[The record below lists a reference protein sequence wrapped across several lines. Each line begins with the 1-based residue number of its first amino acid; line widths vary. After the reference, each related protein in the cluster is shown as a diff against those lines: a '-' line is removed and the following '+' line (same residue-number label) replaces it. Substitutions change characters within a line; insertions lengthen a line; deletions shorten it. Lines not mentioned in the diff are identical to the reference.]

1 MLTSAAE
8 FSPYWPGGSSTVK
21 RPITMSIVL
30 SLALLAAPRAHASDA
45 PAATPAAV
53 DSILLLE
60 HAFAVDSTSFDLLYR
75 LGVMYMDRDRVADAL
90 RMLQMANRRRPKDM
104 RTLVNLGAALDAS
117 GRAGEAQ
124 EYYRRALVAAPNDSV
139 AVCRLASSLYSQA
152 KYPEAVNL
160 LRDLI
165 KTKPRS
171 YCAYFTLGVAF
182 ADAGMYRDAIRMW
195 RKVVEIA
202 PSSPEATSAKESI
215 EVLQKFVQ

>member
-1 MLTSAAE
+1 M
-8 FSPYWPGGSSTVK
+8 K
-21 RPITMSIVL
+21 RSVALSVVL
-30 SLALLAAPRAHASDA
+30 SLMALAAPRVHAADA
-45 PAATPAAV
+45 PAAAPAAV
-53 DSILLLE
+53 DSLAMLE

-75 LGVMYMDRDRVADAL
+75 LGVMYMDRDRVPDAL
-90 RMLQMANRRRPKDM
+90 RTLQMANRRRPKDM
-104 RTLVNLGAALDAS
+104 KTLVNLGAALDAS

-124 EYYRRALVAAPNDSV
+124 EYYRRALVGAPNDSV

-152 KYPEAVNL
+152 RYPEAVNL

-165 KTKPRS
+165 KSKPRS

-182 ADAGMYRDAIRMW
+182 ADAGIYRDAIRMW
-195 RKVVEIA
+195 QKVVEIA